1 MTDFSKDREVA
12 TEIAGKIKADL
23 GAAMDGA
30 ASISE
35 FTVGTPLEARRP
47 LTKEQWAVA
56 VALNTLAELL
66 DRRAGEACE
75 AREARWEGLADAS
88 TIVLNEAG
96 RLGLPQLFPEVLD
109 GTSDGRRSYQRGTRL
124 RGHAG

>member
-12 TEIAGKIKADL
+12 AEITEKIKADL
-23 GAAMDGA
+23 GSAMDGA

-66 DRRAGEACE
+66 DRRAEEASA
-75 AREARWEGLADAS
+75 AREARWQGLADAS
-88 TIVLNEAG
+88 VMVLNEAG
-96 RLGLPQLFPEVLD
+96 RLGLPQLFPEVPD
-109 GTSDGRRSYQRGTRL
+109 EEE
-124 RGHAG
+124 

>member
-1 MTDFSKDREVA
+1 MTDFSKDREMA
-12 TEIAGKIKADL
+12 AEITEKIKIDL
-23 GAAMDGA
+23 STAMDGA

-66 DRRAGEACE
+66 DQRAGKACV
-75 AREARWEGLADAS
+75 AREARWQGLADAS
-88 TIVLNEAG
+88 EIVLNEAG
-96 RLGLPQLFPEVLD
+96 RLGLPQLFPEAPD
-109 GTSDGRRSYQRGTRL
+109 DDE
-124 RGHAG
+124 